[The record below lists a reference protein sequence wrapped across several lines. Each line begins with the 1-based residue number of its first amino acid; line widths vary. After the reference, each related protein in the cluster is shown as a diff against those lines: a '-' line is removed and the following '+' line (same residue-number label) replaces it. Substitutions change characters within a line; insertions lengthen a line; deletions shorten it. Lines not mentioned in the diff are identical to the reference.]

1 MSVLEAM
8 AEDGLDLND
17 TEALTAF
24 VADAHAVD
32 AAALLDE
39 LEPEQARDLLMAQTL
54 DHQTE
59 IFGYLYGD
67 TQEALALILD
77 RAKLVEIVSEM
88 NSDDRADLYNRL
100 TEDQRAAL
108 MPGLARAERED
119 IRRLASHEEGTA
131 GAIMTSDYATLG
143 LELTAGEA
151 IDSLRK
157 EAPDKETIYRAYV
170 VDDERKLL
178 GSVRLQA
185 LILASPDTP
194 IASLMERGALVV
206 RLEEPQEEVARKIA
220 RYDVLAIPV
229 INESG
234 ELVGIVTHDDAI
246 DVVEA
251 EATEDF
257 HKFAAAGSLGESVR
271 DAPIFTLYRKRIVWL
286 VILVFANLFSGAGI
300 AAFEDT
306 IAAYVTLVI
315 FLPLIIGSGGNAG
328 AQGATLMVRALAT
341 GDVVMK
347 DWGGLLGREL
357 AVAIMLG
364 ATMALAVAPIGYAR
378 GSFDIAL
385 VVSTSMVLVVLI
397 GSMIGMSLPFILSR
411 LKIDP
416 AIASAPLIATI
427 ADVMGIVV
435 YFTVA
440 TMILFP

>member
-1 MSVLEAM
+1 MSALEAM

-17 TEALTAF
+17 MDALIAF

-39 LEPEQARDLLMAQTL
+39 LEPKQARDLLMTQTL

-67 TQEALALILD
+67 TQEALAHILE

-143 LELTAGEA
+143 LELTAREA
-151 IDSLRK
+151 IESLRK

-170 VDDERKLL
+170 VDSERKLL
-178 GSVRLQA
+178 GSLRLQA
-185 LILASPDTP
+185 LILAAPETP
-194 IASLMERGALVV
+194 IAELMERGALSV

-257 HKFAAAGSLGESVR
+257 HKFAAAGAIGESVR
-271 DAPIFTLYRKRIVWL
+271 DAPILTLYRKRIVWL

-300 AAFEDT
+300 AVFEDT

-315 FLPLIIGSGGNAG
+315 FMPLIIGSGGNAG
-328 AQGATLMVRALAT
+328 SQGATLMVRALAT

-347 DWGGLLGREL
+347 DWSVLLGREL
-357 AVAIMLG
+357 LVAALLG
-364 ATMALAVAPIGYAR
+364 VTMAVAVAPIGYAR
-378 GSFDIAL
+378 GDMDIAL
-385 VVSTSMVLVVLI
+385 VVSLSMVIVVLV
-397 GSMIGMSLPFILSR
+397 GSLIGMSLPFVLSR
-411 LKIDP
+411 LRFDP
-416 AIASAPLIATI
+416 ATASAPLIATI
-427 ADVMGIVV
+427 ADVMGILV
-435 YFTVA
+435 YFSIA
-440 TMILFP
+440 TAILF

>member
-1 MSVLEAM
+1 MSVLDAI
-8 AEDGLDLND
+8 AENGLDLSD
-17 TEALTAF
+17 LDALTAF

-59 IFGYLYGD
+59 IFGYLYGE
-67 TQEALALILD
+67 TQAALAHILD

-170 VDDERKLL
+170 VDAERKLL

-206 RLEEPQEEVARKIA
+206 RLEETQEEVARKIA

-257 HKFAAAGSLGESVR
+257 HKFAAAGALGESVR

-300 AAFEDT
+300 ALFEDT

-315 FLPLIIGSGGNAG
+315 FMPLIIGSGGNAG

-341 GDVVMK
+341 GDVVIK
-347 DWGGLLGREL
+347 DWGVLLGREL
-357 AVAIMLG
+357 LVAILLG

-378 GSFDIAL
+378 GDMGIAL
-385 VVSTSMVLVVLI
+385 VVSISMVIVVLV
-397 GSMIGMSLPFILSR
+397 GSLTGMSLPFVLSR
-411 LKIDP
+411 LRVDP
-416 AIASAPLIATI
+416 ATASAPLIATI

-435 YFTVA
+435 YFSIA
-440 TMILFP
+440 TLILFP

>member
-24 VADAHAVD
+24 VADAHPVD

-67 TQEALALILD
+67 TQEALALILE

-206 RLEEPQEEVARKIA
+206 RLEESQEEVARKIA

-257 HKFAAAGSLGESVR
+257 HKFAAAGALGESVR
-271 DAPIFTLYRKRIVWL
+271 DAPILTLYRKRIVWL

-300 AAFEDT
+300 ALFEDT

-315 FLPLIIGSGGNAG
+315 FMPLIIGSGGNAG

-341 GDVVMK
+341 GDVVIK
-347 DWGGLLGREL
+347 DWGVLLGREL
-357 AVAIMLG
+357 LVAALLG

-378 GSFDIAL
+378 GDMGIAL
-385 VVSTSMVLVVLI
+385 VVSISMVIVVLV
-397 GSMIGMSLPFILSR
+397 GSLIGMSLPFVLSR
-411 LKIDP
+411 LRVDP
-416 AIASAPLIATI
+416 ATASAPLIATI

-435 YFTVA
+435 YFSIA
-440 TMILFP
+440 TLILFP

>member
-67 TQEALALILD
+67 TQEALAHILE

-143 LELTAGEA
+143 LEQTAGEA

-170 VDDERKLL
+170 VDDDRKLL

-206 RLEEPQEEVARKIA
+206 RLEESQEEVARKIA

-257 HKFAAAGSLGESVR
+257 HKFAAAGALGESVR

-300 AAFEDT
+300 ALFEDT

-315 FLPLIIGSGGNAG
+315 FMPLIIGSGGNAG

-347 DWGGLLGREL
+347 DWGVLLGREL
-357 AVAIMLG
+357 LVAALLG

-378 GSFDIAL
+378 GDMGIAL
-385 VVSTSMVLVVLI
+385 VVSISMVIVVLV
-397 GSMIGMSLPFILSR
+397 GSLIGMSLPFVLSR
-411 LKIDP
+411 LRVDP
-416 AIASAPLIATI
+416 ATASAPLIATI

-435 YFTVA
+435 YFSIA
-440 TMILFP
+440 TAILF